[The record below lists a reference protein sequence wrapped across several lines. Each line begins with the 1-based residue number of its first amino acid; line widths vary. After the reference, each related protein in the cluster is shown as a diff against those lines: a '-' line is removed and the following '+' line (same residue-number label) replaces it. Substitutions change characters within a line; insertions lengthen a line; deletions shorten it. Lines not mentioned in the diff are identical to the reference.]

1 MQEALFNANLNALK
15 NPLLKQELLSIKE
28 SKFKLIVGENE
39 LDVNLLDEGGGGGG
53 MYKDPL
59 KELKKSLTRYNA
71 N

>member
-39 LDVNLLDEGGGGGG
+39 LDVNLLDEGGGG
-53 MYKDPL
+53 DIS
-59 KELKKSLTRYNA
+59 KSLKRIEA
-71 N
+71 KFRALH

>member
-53 MYKDPL
+53 YIKILL
-59 KELKKSLTRYNA
+59 KN
-71 N
+71 

>member
-39 LDVNLLDEGGGGGG
+39 LDVNLLDEGGGGGCI
-53 MYKDPL
+53 KTLL
-59 KELKKSLTRYNA
+59 KN
-71 N
+71 

>member
-28 SKFKLIVGENE
+28 SKSKLIVGKNE

-53 MYKDPL
+53 CIKTLL
-59 KELKKSLTRYNA
+59 KN
-71 N
+71 

>member
-39 LDVNLLDEGGGGGG
+39 LDVNLLDEGGGGG
-53 MYKDPL
+53 MYQDPL
-59 KELKKSLTRYNA
+59 VELKQSLEFYN
-71 N
+71 

>member
-39 LDVNLLDEGGGGGG
+39 LDVNLLDEGGGGG
-53 MYKDPL
+53 YIKILL
-59 KELKKSLTRYNA
+59 KN
-71 N
+71 

>member
-39 LDVNLLDEGGGGGG
+39 LDVNLLDEGGGGGCI
-53 MYKDPL
+53 KILL
-59 KELKKSLTRYNA
+59 KN
-71 N
+71 

>member
-39 LDVNLLDEGGGGGG
+39 LDVNLLDEGGGG
-53 MYKDPL
+53 DVSRP
-59 KELKKSLTRYNA
+59 S
-71 N
+71 